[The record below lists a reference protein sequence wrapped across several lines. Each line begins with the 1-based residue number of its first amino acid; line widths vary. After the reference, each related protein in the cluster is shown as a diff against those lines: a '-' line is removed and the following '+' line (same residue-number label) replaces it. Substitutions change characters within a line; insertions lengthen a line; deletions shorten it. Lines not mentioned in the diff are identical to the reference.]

1 MGLIFIT
8 IICII
13 LITRMGPCAPG
24 PKQTLLL
31 LIWDAQQCFSL
42 TLSLKCD
49 PGSIPGILARH
60 SDSSWNYP
68 WSEVGSLREKFEG
81 SQGKL
86 WVYGRGIG

>member
-31 LIWDAQQCFSL
+31 LSWDAQQCFSL

-68 WSEVGSLREKFEG
+68 WSEVGSLRGKFEG